1 MWLISLPLDR
11 IPYDAILDLVN
22 NKMRISGLFLTSRI
36 QWVGC
41 QGSRPEL
48 RGYPC
53 SFWKLFHTLTV
64 QAAVRPETLH
74 KTGVWQTLIQ
84 KLYLITRRFE

>member
-1 MWLISLPLDR
+1 MQ
-11 IPYDAILDLVN
+11 
-22 NKMRISGLFLTSRI
+22 ISGPFLTSHI

-64 QAAVRPETLH
+64 QAAVHPEALH
-74 KTGVWQTLIQ
+74 KTDSVSACSPPRPKRMP
-84 KLYLITRRFE
+84 KLQVC